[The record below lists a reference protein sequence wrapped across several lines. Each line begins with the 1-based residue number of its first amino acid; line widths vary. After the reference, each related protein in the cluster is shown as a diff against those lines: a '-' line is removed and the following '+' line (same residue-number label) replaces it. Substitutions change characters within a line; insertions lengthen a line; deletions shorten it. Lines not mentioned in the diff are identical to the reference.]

1 MERCSSPSVLSKKP
15 STTTWNDSLLGCR
28 KRSAPGKGGETK
40 LAPVCPCVRF
50 WGPGRGKRHQRS
62 PRQALLEPCE
72 PFVNEQ
78 SKPSKPKKSDTQP
91 LPLWGRGKLVLGRK
105 TNSPPPVWP
114 CVRFWEPDG
123 EATPPKFQAGPVGGV
138 WATCGRIQDSDQS
151 KVEKT
156 SASPLGER
164 RLRET
169 GDRQK
174 KKKAGP
180 AGSAKAAH
188 LTQT

>member
-105 TNSPPPVWP
+105 TNSPPP
-114 CVRFWEPDG
+114 C
-123 EATPPKFQAGPVGGV
+123 GPVCGFGSRMGKQHHRSSKQALLEACGPLVDESRTATNPRWRKPVRLHSEKGG
-138 WATCGRIQDSDQS
+138 
-151 KVEKT
+151 
-156 SASPLGER
+156 
-164 RLRET
+164 
-169 GDRQK
+169 
-174 KKKAGP
+174 
-180 AGSAKAAH
+180 
-188 LTQT
+188 